1 LKVKDGSV
9 PLKKNNALGEIFE
22 SINLKMEV
30 NELLQCQ
37 SESIIQEEMARKKEL
52 FQYGTKS
59 MQELEVT
66 RMRSEIFRATQRNN
80 MLL

>member
-1 LKVKDGSV
+1 M
-9 PLKKNNALGEIFE
+9 
-22 SINLKMEV
+22 KMEV
-30 NELLQCQ
+30 NELLKCQ
-37 SESIIQEEMARKKEL
+37 PESIIQEEMARKKEL

-66 RMRSEIFRATQRNN
+66 RMRSELFKVTSLQRNK

>member
-1 LKVKDGSV
+1 M